1 MYLYQPLHSN
11 LPAQLGYPSWEPLVD
26 DSLQLAVEI
35 FYLVIAVVSRWGV
48 NFFVYHL
55 GKSPFVSNEYCDVF
69 MYRHG
74 KGSFVNNEYF
84 DIFAYITLQVVHDC
98 RKMSDML
105 WHQYQVQMVNVFDT
119 QVGNMVSEVVYRY
132 SFNLFFQVLYN
143 TFTSWTRSTMLLSH
157 SPNFHFVKILAL
169 ILWCNR

>member
-1 MYLYQPLHSN
+1 
-11 LPAQLGYPSWEPLVD
+11 
-26 DSLQLAVEI
+26 
-35 FYLVIAVVSRWGV
+35 
-48 NFFVYHL
+48 
-55 GKSPFVSNEYCDVF
+55 

-84 DIFAYITLQVVHDC
+84 DIFTYIILQVVHDC

-119 QVGNMVSEVVYRY
+119 QVGNMVSEVVYQY

-143 TFTSWTRSTMLLSH
+143 TFLVTSWTRSTMLLTH